1 MQISIL
7 LHFLLHV
14 LLESNSFYHHIYQTG
29 SVQNRLYPSHYR
41 HVEKPSSLILQVS
54 WPRPWPPKTKKPQMK
69 QTKPKSTWEMDKQK
83 QELGKGWEIGGKV
96 FQNLNSCGIIL
107 IAIIYFFFCNGIKGQ
122 TNLEVPIFSKQWWQ
136 IIIIMNNNN
145 NNNNQNNNVQPI
157 NTMPYLQGKH
167 TSKHGRAQ

>member
-1 MQISIL
+1 MCFWSLTPFTIIYTRLVLCRIGYVLVTIGMWRSPVLSSSIKTSYWST
-7 LHFLLHV
+7 F
-14 LLESNSFYHHIYQTG
+14 
-29 SVQNRLYPSHYR
+29 
-41 HVEKPSSLILQVS
+41 QVS
-54 WPRPWPPKTKKPQMK
+54 WPRPWPPKTKNPQMK
-69 QTKPKSTWEMDKQK
+69 QTKPKSTLEMDKQK